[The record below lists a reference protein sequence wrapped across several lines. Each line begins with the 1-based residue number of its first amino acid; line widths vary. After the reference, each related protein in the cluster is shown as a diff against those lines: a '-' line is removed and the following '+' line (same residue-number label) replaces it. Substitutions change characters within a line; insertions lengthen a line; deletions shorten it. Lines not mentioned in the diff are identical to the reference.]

1 MALIQAVLSL
11 ISRSVGKILT
21 ALFDWAVVA
30 LFGRVSGRRRMLLS
44 GLVASAAA
52 WPLLLAGVVA
62 PKAAAFFLAFVPLP
76 DALPAWLVRLVWIA
90 LALFVPVAIGAGLR
104 PPPAE
109 KGGTRPGLFRS
120 VLRGFPITAGLALA
134 FLVLLVTVPVL
145 RVASALCGRQD
156 VHVPLVT
163 TPASY
168 PAAAALIAETLRR
181 HDIAV
186 VALRPPWWSALPTRI
201 LTHIAG
207 GALSGLIAAESAY
220 FRAGKLELALYPN
233 ALLLRGPVEDSARAH
248 VLVVEALS
256 GRPDMFQTLTAE
268 AQDLERQI
276 QRVWAAYRRAPE
288 AHRNAWALRSRL
300 DAITA
305 EMSQQPL
312 SFDEW
317 QVVYRQ
323 VLQVERALAGKP
335 QLLEER
341 LLGKDPVMAT
351 SMAPTPDTAAP
362 ADNPRALST
371 MALTRRI
378 LTSPG
383 SLLVHKE
390 VELARAE
397 LAEDVHA
404 ALGMVKLF
412 GAAALLALFALNL
425 VLLALVLALAA
436 WLPLPGWTVALGLG
450 TLLLAL
456 AAVLGGVGWS
466 RRVQAPLDLTRKTVK
481 EDMHWAKER
490 LA

>member
-1 MALIQAVLSL
+1 MALIQAIVGL
-11 ISRSVGKILT
+11 ISRSVGKILS

-30 LFGRVSGRRRMLLS
+30 LFGRVTGRRRMLLS

-76 DALPAWLVRLVWIA
+76 DAVPAWLVRLVWIA
-90 LALFVPVAIGAGLR
+90 LALFVPVTIGAALR

-145 RVASALCGRQD
+145 RLASALCGRQD

-163 TPASY
+163 TPESY
-168 PAAAALIAETLRR
+168 PAAAALVAETLRR
-181 HDIAV
+181 NDISV

-201 LTHIAG
+201 LTRIGG
-207 GALSGLIAAESAY
+207 GALSGLLTAESAY
-220 FRAGKLELALYPN
+220 FRAGELELALYPN

-256 GRPDMFQTLTAE
+256 GRADMFQSVTAE

-276 QRVWAAYRRAPE
+276 QRVWAAYRREPA

-300 DAITA
+300 EAITA
-305 EMSQQPL
+305 EMSQRPL
-312 SFDEW
+312 PFDEW

-323 VLQVERALAGKP
+323 ILQLDRALSGRP
-335 QLLEER
+335 QLLEAR
-341 LLGKDPVMAT
+341 LLGKDNVMAT
-351 SMAPTPDTAAP
+351 SMAPTPVTTAS

-371 MALTRRI
+371 VALMRRI
-378 LTSPG
+378 LGLS
-383 SLLVHKE
+383 SVLIRKE

-397 LAEDVHA
+397 LDEDLHA
-404 ALGMVKLF
+404 ALGMAKLL
-412 GAAALLALFALNL
+412 GAAALLALLALNL
-425 VLLALVLALAA
+425 LLVAAVLALAA
-436 WLPLPGWTVALGLG
+436 WLPALVAALALGGLM
-450 TLLLAL
+450 LVA
-456 AAVLGGVGWS
+456 AAVLGAVAWS
-466 RRVQAPLDLTRKTVK
+466 RGVQAPLDLTRKTVK
-481 EDMHWAKER
+481 EDLQWAKER

>member
-1 MALIQAVLSL
+1 MALIQAILSL

-52 WPLLLAGVVA
+52 WPLLLIGVAA

-76 DALPAWLVRLVWIA
+76 DALPAWLVRLGWIA
-90 LALFVPVAIGAGLR
+90 LALAVPISIGVGLR

-109 KGGTRPGLFRS
+109 KGAMRPGLFQS
-120 VLRGFPITAGLALA
+120 ILRGFPITAGLALA

-145 RVASALCGRQD
+145 RVASALRGHRD

-163 TPASY
+163 TSESY
-168 PAAAALIAETLRR
+168 PAAAALVAETLRR
-181 HDIAV
+181 HGISV
-186 VALRPPWWSALPTRI
+186 VALSPPWWSALPTRI
-201 LTHIAG
+201 LTRIG
-207 GALSGLIAAESAY
+207 GSALSGLLTAESAY
-220 FRAGKLELALYPN
+220 FRAGELELALYPN
-233 ALLLRGPVEDSARAH
+233 ALLLRGPVEASARVH

-256 GRPDMFQTLTAE
+256 GRPDMFQSVTAE
-268 AQDLERQI
+268 AQDIERQI
-276 QRVWAAYRRAPE
+276 QRVWAAYRRDPE

-305 EMSQQPL
+305 EMAERPL
-312 SFDEW
+312 PFDEW
-317 QVVYRQ
+317 QVVHRQ
-323 VLQVERALAGKP
+323 ILQLDRALAGRP
-335 QLLEER
+335 QLLEAR
-341 LLGKDPVMAT
+341 LLGKDNIMAP
-351 SMAPTPDTAAP
+351 SMAPTPVTTAP

-371 MALTRRI
+371 VALMRRI
-378 LTSPG
+378 VGLS
-383 SLLVHKE
+383 SVLIHKE

-397 LAEDVHA
+397 LDEDFHA

-412 GAAALLALFALNL
+412 GAAALLALLALNL
-425 VLLALVLALAA
+425 LLMAAVLALAA
-436 WLPLPGWTVALGLG
+436 WLPAWVAALALGG
-450 TLLLAL
+450 LLLVV
-456 AAVLGGVGWS
+456 AAVLGAVAWS

-481 EDMHWAKER
+481 EDLQWAKER